1 MFDKDGNFKPEFV
14 DREHQEARITLTI
27 QLADRAVRIDKFAI
41 LETGNNY
48 DIVNN
53 AVDWLKTK

>member
-53 AVDWLKTK
+53 AVDW